1 MDYSPSERLTEAPPP
16 WSPERTACD
25 AAEVPWLPVCAR
37 FIRRAQSGGELLAD
51 DATAD
56 VEADV
61 EADAAASVPAEL
73 PSPVAARLPP
83 PSKLLL
89 RLPAARRSGLITV
102 SAPLAR
108 PLVATPDA
116 PPAR

>member
-1 MDYSPSERLTEAPPP
+1 M
-16 WSPERTACD
+16 ACA
-25 AAEVPWLPVCAR
+25 AAEVPWFKVCAR
-37 FIRRAQSGGELLAD
+37 FIRIRRAQAGGELLAD
-51 DATAD
+51 DAA
-56 VEADV
+56 ADV

-73 PSPVAARLPP
+73 PSAVAARLPP

-89 RLPAARRSGLITV
+89 RLPAARRSGLITA
-102 SAPLAR
+102 SAPFAR